1 LEINAPALALHDVFS
16 LMFTDWRLKLGRMKR
31 RLATSRAWAE

>member
-1 LEINAPALALHDVFS
+1 
-16 LMFTDWRLKLGRMKR
+16 MFTDWRLKLGRMKR